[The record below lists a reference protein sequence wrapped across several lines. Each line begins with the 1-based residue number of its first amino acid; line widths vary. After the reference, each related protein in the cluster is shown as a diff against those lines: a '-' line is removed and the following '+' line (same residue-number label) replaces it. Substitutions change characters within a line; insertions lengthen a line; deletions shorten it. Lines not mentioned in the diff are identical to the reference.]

1 MSVSHMAADLKN
13 FMLKESI
20 SKAILIGHSLGGRV
34 ALAVTLQNPEMIEK
48 IIIEDMKLTID
59 ENEREILGF
68 KSILRLAASSLKE
81 IPSSVSKNVAQKKI
95 QHLFTFAWSKK
106 PAEEAYSKPLTPH
119 LPFYKNK
126 SGKFEWKIN
135 IDVITKMFGI
145 MKDFEIP
152 FREDTV
158 YLGEALFIAAEYSAF
173 KVLKQKEL
181 IQKHI
186 PNSQFISAKGVYHSC
201 HLEKQEEFVEI
212 VSNFLITKHV

>member
-34 ALAVTLQNPEMIEK
+34 ALAVTLQN
-48 IIIEDMKLTID
+48 
-59 ENEREILGF
+59 
-68 KSILRLAASSLKE
+68 
-81 IPSSVSKNVAQKKI
+81 
-95 QHLFTFAWSKK
+95 K